1 MQSWSQPLVSKLPG
15 IGRDLAL
22 FDSATQNVRPT
33 APGEVAKIYVC
44 GITPYDATH
53 IGHANTY
60 VAFDLLIRTW
70 LDSGVQVE
78 YVQNVTDIDEPLLE
92 RAVATG
98 KDWREIADRET
109 ALFREDMQAL
119 SVIAPAHYIGA
130 VESIPQIAEHV
141 LGLQAAG
148 KTYALEGD
156 IYFTIAKSPL
166 FGSISH
172 FSRDEM
178 LSAFAEHGGDPTR
191 PGKLNALDPLLWKT
205 QRPNEP
211 AWDTVL
217 GCGRPGWHIECSTIA
232 LSYLGNQIDVQ
243 GGGSDLKF
251 PHHEMSSAQA
261 ESITGREPFARFYVH
276 SGMVSWQGHKM
287 SKSRGNLVFVS
298 TLRHEGVDPMS
309 IRLALLAHHYRS
321 DWSWTPQGLEGAQA
335 RLELWRAATSL
346 PSARAAE
353 SVLDRVREVMSDDL
367 HTPGALDTIDNW
379 ARDSLHSG
387 GPDSSGPEL
396 IKNLCASLLGVYL

>member
-1 MQSWSQPLVSKLPG
+1 VQSWPQPSLSKLPG

-22 FDSATQNVRPT
+22 FDSATQKVRPT

-70 LDSGVQVE
+70 LDSGVQVD

-98 KDWREIADRET
+98 TDWREIADRET

-130 VESIPQIAEHV
+130 VESIPQVAEHV

-156 IYFTIAKSPL
+156 IYFTIEHSPL

-172 FSRDEM
+172 LSREEM
-178 LSAFAEHGGDPTR
+178 LSTFAERGGDPIR
-191 PGKLNALDPLLWKT
+191 PGKINALDPLLWKAE
-205 QRPNEP
+205 RPNEP

-217 GCGRPGWHIECSTIA
+217 CHGKPGWHIECSTIA
-232 LSYLGNQIDVQ
+232 LSYLGIK
-243 GGGSDLKF
+243 S
-251 PHHEMSSAQA
+251 
-261 ESITGREPFARFYVH
+261 T
-276 SGMVSWQGHKM
+276 
-287 SKSRGNLVFVS
+287 SKVV
-298 TLRHEGVDPMS
+298 
-309 IRLALLAHHYRS
+309 
-321 DWSWTPQGLEGAQA
+321 
-335 RLELWRAATSL
+335 
-346 PSARAAE
+346 
-353 SVLDRVREVMSDDL
+353 VR
-367 HTPGALDTIDNW
+367 T
-379 ARDSLHSG
+379 
-387 GPDSSGPEL
+387 
-396 IKNLCASLLGVYL
+396 